1 MSLGKY
7 NKYIPIEKEVIKID
21 KYVKES
27 AVTIWFMTICMIYDL

>member
-21 KYVKES
+21 KDDKES
-27 AVTIWFMTICMIYDL
+27 TVTI

>member
-21 KYVKES
+21 KYDKDS
-27 AVTIWFMTICMIYDL
+27 AVTI